1 MNKKLNAS
9 SKILENEIEFADEV
23 IIENKDINA
32 YISSA
37 YIDLNKK
44 FGLKYEKDSY
54 YDIYLNY
61 KYLENKMYI
70 EIVKV
75 GDEDRQY
82 YTYNPTT
89 EEGKMLIEKL
99 DRYIENLYK
108 QNIKQFIDKANKLEE
123 EQEME

>member
-75 GDEDRQY
+75 RDEDRQY

-123 EQEME
+123 EQEIE

>member
-123 EQEME
+123 EQEIE